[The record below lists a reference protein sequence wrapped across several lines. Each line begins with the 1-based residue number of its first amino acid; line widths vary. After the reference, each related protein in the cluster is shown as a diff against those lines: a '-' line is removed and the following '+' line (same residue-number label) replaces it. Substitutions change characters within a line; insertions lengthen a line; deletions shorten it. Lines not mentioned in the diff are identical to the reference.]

1 MIRIAIC
8 DDDEVF
14 CHYLEDLICASD
26 VIPAKSLFTEVF
38 FDGESLCDYVIKKEN
53 YFDII
58 FLDIEMDKM
67 NGVFT
72 GKAIRNY
79 IGEDVQII
87 FVSAQ
92 ESYAMELFAIRPMHF
107 LIKPIGEEEICQVL
121 TTALA
126 LLKKSSSMF
135 SYQKNKQY
143 YYITMKKIQ
152 YFEVRNR
159 QIIIHMQDGQITYY
173 GRLSEVI
180 EQVSDHRFLQ
190 ISRSEVVSYYAIEA
204 YQPDKLRLFGGT
216 ELRIGRMRQ
225 KEVQKHMI
233 AYAKEDMP

>member
-14 CHYLEDLICASD
+14 CHYLEEMIHASG
-26 VIPAKSLFTEVF
+26 VILETSLLTEVF
-38 FDGESLCDYVIKKEN
+38 FDGENLCNYIKQGN

-58 FLDIEMDKM
+58 FLDIVMDKM
-67 NGVFT
+67 NGIFT
-72 GKAIRNY
+72 GKTIRNY
-79 IGEDVQII
+79 LGEDVQII
-87 FVSAQ
+87 FVSAK

-107 LIKPIGEEEICQVL
+107 LIKPVREEEVYQVL
-121 TTALA
+121 TTALC
-126 LLKKSSSMF
+126 LLEKNSSMF
-135 SYQKNKQY
+135 SYQINKQY

-159 QIIIHMQDGQITYY
+159 QIVIHTQDGQITYY
-173 GRLSEVI
+173 GRLAEVI
-180 EQVSDHRFLQ
+180 EQVSGHRFLQ
-190 ISRSEVVSYYAIEA
+190 ISRSEVVSYSAIEA
-204 YQPDKLRLFGGT
+204 YQPDKVRLFGGT